1 LGGTVNYSATETE
14 AIGLCIALEAVDS
27 VANDS
32 LLEIRFVEQYPG
44 EAEAWFPSPVH
55 QQLFLIRTL
64 DLAKEAGSKALT
76 GVSGSCVQVLEAACG
91 TRAFDVDG
99 SSATLCAATT
109 AMRGWLD
116 AVEPLRLWLGSLDLE
131 ATIAV
136 SRAEFLHIAGNQS
149 KHNLSRLTGVS
160 TRISEALGQAGH
172 AVPPEQ
178 VPLALDDF
186 REHLQEDYF
195 IYYGTWLAELLNNV
209 RWGLQE
215 YLFPAFKTAYTR
227 DPHDEIRYSY
237 AYPPDVRAD
246 IPRQWFW
253 RLMNN
258 IRSGPPL
265 KRFVGAHY
273 LKNAPQTERAA
284 SACAAQQGVEPAVE

>member
-1 LGGTVNYSATETE
+1 MNYSTAETET
-14 AIGLCIALEAVDS
+14 IGLCIAMEAVDS
-27 VANDS
+27 VANHA
-32 LLEIRFVEQYPG
+32 LLETRFVERYPG
-44 EAEAWFPSPVH
+44 EAEAWFHSRVH

-64 DLAKEAGSKALT
+64 DLAKEAGSSALT
-76 GVSGSCVQVLEAACG
+76 GVSGSCVQVLEAACD
-91 TRAFDVDG
+91 TRAFDIDG
-99 SSATLCAATT
+99 SSAALCAATT
-109 AMRGWLD
+109 ALREWLD
-116 AVEPLRLWLGSLDLE
+116 AIEPLHLWLGSLDLE

-149 KHNLSRLTGVS
+149 KHNLSRLTEVS
-160 TRISEALGQAGH
+160 TRISEALGKAGH
-172 AVPPEQ
+172 SVPQEQ

-195 IYYGTWLAELLNNV
+195 NYYGTWLAELLNNV

-215 YLFPAFKTAYTR
+215 YLFPTFKIAYTR
-227 DPHDEIRYSY
+227 DPEDEIRYSY
-237 AYPPDVRAD
+237 AYPPGFTAD

-265 KRFVGAHY
+265 KQFIGAHY
-273 LKNAPQTERAA
+273 LKKAPQTARAA
-284 SACAAQQGVEPAVE
+284 SARATEQGSEPDVE

>member
-1 LGGTVNYSATETE
+1 MNYSAAETE

-27 VANDS
+27 ITNHA

-44 EAEAWFPSPVH
+44 EAEVWFLSSVH

-64 DLAKEAGSKALT
+64 DFAKEAGSKTLT
-76 GVSGSCVQVLEAACG
+76 GVSGSCIQVLEAACE
-91 TRAFDVDG
+91 TRAFDIQG
-99 SSATLCAATT
+99 SSTALCVATNAL
-109 AMRGWLD
+109 RRWLD
-116 AVEPLRLWLGSLDLE
+116 DVKPLHLWLGSLRLE
-131 ATIAV
+131 ATIVV

-149 KHNLSRLTGVS
+149 KHNLSRLSGVS
-160 TRISEALGQAGH
+160 TRISKALVKAGYT
-172 AVPPEQ
+172 VPPEQ

-195 IYYGTWLAELLNNV
+195 LYYGTWLAELLNNI

-215 YLFPAFKTAYTR
+215 YLFPVFQNAYR
-227 DPHDEIRYSY
+227 RNPENEIRYSY
-237 AYPPDVRAD
+237 AYPADVTVD
-246 IPRQWFW
+246 IPRRWFW

-265 KRFVGAHY
+265 KRFVGDHY
-273 LKNAPQTERAA
+273 LKKAPYTERLA
-284 SACAAQQGVEPAVE
+284 SARATQQGPESDVE